1 MEGEDR
7 GLVARQVVL
16 GELGDGVEQVRA
28 QPVVEQLGVAVRG
41 VGQQAGGGLAG
52 QLLGVAGLAQGVEL
66 GRLHGG
72 TNVAG
77 ACDPK
82 NGS

>member
-1 MEGEDR
+1 MEGEGR

-16 GELGDGVEQVRA
+16 GQLGDGVEQVRA

-52 QLLGVAGLAQGVEL
+52 
-66 GRLHGG
+66 
-72 TNVAG
+72 
-77 ACDPK
+77 PK